1 MKCDNCQVAKN
12 FPAYRF
18 FNPACLYCGA
28 RFIQH
33 LGTYRI
39 APQECVQRRRVVLAD
54 WMAHGHPEAQL
65 RALAKG
71 PLPIAP
77 EQAPEVLADKPAP
90 KKRK

>member
-1 MKCDNCQVAKN
+1 MTCSNCNTART
-12 FPAYRF
+12 FPGYRF
-18 FNPACLYCGA
+18 FCPSCVYCGA
-28 RFIQH
+28 RLIQH

-39 APQECVQRRRVVLAD
+39 TTQECVQRRRVVLAD

-77 EQAPEVLADKPAP
+77 AHAPEPLPT
-90 KKRK
+90 KKK

>member
-1 MKCDNCQVAKN
+1 MKCNNCHIAKN

-28 RFIQH
+28 RLIQR
-33 LGTYRI
+33 LGEYRI
-39 APQECVQRRRVVLAD
+39 TTQECVQRRRVVLAD
-54 WMAHGHPEAQL
+54 WMAHGHPEVQL

-77 EQAPEVLADKPAP
+77 EPAPEVQADQPAP